1 MSDMELFDKW
11 TVTEDKDEYVTLA
24 MKVFKIDEAKALKM
38 WEDEQKELRSNQYDD
53 HKSDYRSTMRVE
65 KQFIVNISQRGN
77 ELYWI
82 AEFPNNF

>member
-11 TVTEDKDEYVTLA
+11 TVAEDKDEYVTLA

-53 HKSDYRSTMRVE
+53 HKSDYLST
-65 KQFIVNISQRGN
+65 NTQRMG
-77 ELYWI
+77 
-82 AEFPNNF
+82 

>member
-11 TVTEDKDEYVTLA
+11 AVTEDKDEYVTLA

-53 HKSDYRSTMRVE
+53 HKSDYLST
-65 KQFIVNISQRGN
+65 NTQRMG
-77 ELYWI
+77 
-82 AEFPNNF
+82 

>member
-11 TVTEDKDEYVTLA
+11 TVAEDKDEYVTLA

-53 HKSDYRSTMRVE
+53 HKSDYLST
-65 KQFIVNISQRGN
+65 KGSD
-77 ELYWI
+77 
-82 AEFPNNF
+82 